1 MSRILL
7 LSHGN
12 LAREVWA
19 TSRMVL
25 GAVSNVEYL
34 TLPSGTDLTKYE
46 TDIRHKV
53 EEAEDGIL
61 ILTDIFGGTPFIT
74 ASRIY
79 ASLEDKDQME
89 IVTGMNLAMV
99 LQVFNFVES
108 ASVKELKRIAVTAGV
123 EGIVDLKERVE

>member
-1 MSRILL
+1 MSKILL

-19 TSRMVL
+19 TSRLVL
-25 GAVSNVEYL
+25 GTVSNVEYL

-79 ASLEDKDQME
+79 ASLEDKERME

-99 LQVFNFVES
+99 LQVFNLDRK
-108 ASVKELKRIAVTAGV
+108 SVV
-123 EGIVDLKERVE
+123 